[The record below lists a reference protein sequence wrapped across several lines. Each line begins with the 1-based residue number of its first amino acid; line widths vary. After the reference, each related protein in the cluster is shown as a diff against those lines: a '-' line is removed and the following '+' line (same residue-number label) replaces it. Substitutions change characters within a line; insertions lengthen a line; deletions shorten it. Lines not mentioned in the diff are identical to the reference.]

1 MSSRKTS
8 GLKGGQGIPPQV
20 LKFVLLGDA
29 GVGKS
34 SLVTRFCD
42 NRFIQSSS
50 TVGVDFKWQ
59 DMEIEGDLVR
69 LHLWDTAG
77 QEKYRVIAK
86 PYYRQ
91 ADGVVLVY
99 DCTSMSSMTG
109 LASYLADVRELCPLG
124 ALIVLLGNK
133 CDVDPTY
140 IEVPREAAES
150 FAKQNGISMF
160 FETSAKQ
167 GTRVDEAF
175 RVLARHVCHAKK
187 LNPQAAHKVCSVC
200 HDAMATLHCETCQRE
215 FCTDCSNRTHTKSN
229 PEMWSH
235 TITAIKCSPSPNQNG
250 QKPAVN
256 WGGAREKAG
265 KDKKGCC

>member
-1 MSSRKTS
+1 VGERIVYMSKGYTKRSS
-8 GLKGGQGIPPQV
+8 GLGLSSSQALTSQV
-20 LKFVLLGDA
+20 LKFVILGDA

-42 NRFIQSSS
+42 NRFLQTSS

-59 DMEIEGDLVR
+59 DMEIEGDVVR

-99 DCTSMSSMTG
+99 DCTSMASMTG
-109 LASYLADVRELCPLG
+109 LEAYLGDVRELCPLG
-124 ALIVLLGNK
+124 SLIVLLGNK
-133 CDVDPTY
+133 CDVDPAY
-140 IEVPREAAES
+140 IEVPREAAETW
-150 FAKQNGISMF
+150 AKQHGIPLL

-175 RVLARHVCHAKK
+175 RVFARHVVQAKNLKNQTVPKTAEVGGGNVK
-187 LNPQAAHKVCSVC
+187 LGNK
-200 HDAMATLHCETCQRE
+200 L
-215 FCTDCSNRTHTKSN
+215 
-229 PEMWSH
+229 
-235 TITAIKCSPSPNQNG
+235 
-250 QKPAVN
+250 
-256 WGGAREKAG
+256 EKAAPT
-265 KDKKGCC
+265 KKCC